1 MCPEPHNHF
10 LLLCLR
16 VYKDHCSLRSADI
29 SLALPLRGRG
39 IHPFHAP
46 YIATA
51 KEVVVHGAW
60 GILNPRD
67 VGVTTIR
74 SVTLLCLLRAHCF
87 PGSVWLPPSQFPD
100 HSGNGRNV
108 RVTSMVTFEVTVTS
122 GQRHRQE
129 GLSAAGG
136 GGGGTHGG
144 SSLSSV
150 VHRCVLTSTHLLSGY
165 SHTSENICV

>member
-108 RVTSMVTFEVTVTS
+108 RVTSMNSWSPDMLAIPPRAGVSFLRVKRPPRFPAKLFPESTS
-122 GQRHRQE
+122 
-129 GLSAAGG
+129 AD
-136 GGGGTHGG
+136 
-144 SSLSSV
+144 
-150 VHRCVLTSTHLLSGY
+150 
-165 SHTSENICV
+165 